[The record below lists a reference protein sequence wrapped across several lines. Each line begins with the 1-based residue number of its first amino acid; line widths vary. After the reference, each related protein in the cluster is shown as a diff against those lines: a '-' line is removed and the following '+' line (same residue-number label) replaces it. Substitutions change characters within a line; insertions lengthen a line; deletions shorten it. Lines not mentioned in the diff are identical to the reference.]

1 MPSQLLGSWSFT
13 RSIAE
18 HRTGARYRAHGTAR
32 FSPATGGRV
41 RWFEEGVLTTDG
53 GSRPFTRTL
62 FLVPGAQG
70 WTVTFEDGRFFH
82 PWVDGRV
89 THLCGRDTYRGDIAG
104 PQSSGAGNCGTQSSD
119 TGIHGAGSS
128 GTGVDQDREPASCD
142 AGWQITW
149 TVSGPHK
156 DYTMTT
162 GYRPIPE

>member
-53 GSRPFTRTL
+53 ESSPFTRTL

-104 PQSSGAGNCGTQSSD
+104 PQSSG
-119 TGIHGAGSS
+119 TGGG
-128 GTGVDQDREPASCD
+128 QDREPASCD

-162 GYRPIPE
+162 GYRPITE

>member
-104 PQSSGAGNCGTQSSD
+104 PQSSG
-119 TGIHGAGSS
+119 TGGG
-128 GTGVDQDREPASCD
+128 QDREPASCD

-162 GYRPIPE
+162 GYRPITA

>member
-53 GSRPFTRTL
+53 ESSPFTRTL
-62 FLVPGAQG
+62 FLVPGSQG

-82 PWVDGRV
+82 PWVDGQV

-104 PQSSGAGNCGTQSSD
+104 PQ
-119 TGIHGAGSS
+119 SS

-162 GYRPIPE
+162 GYRPITE